1 MFSCFNRCLDVLV
14 DQPLEFVLVPADPGL
29 FPVNNEGGIFPN
41 PMAEALSHPNWR
53 VSIDDPHHKA
63 VFIKTAELS
72 DPVGKSST
80 LFLQVPRI
88 IIQRFLVEL
97 FLQTGL
103 LKEDGTVAAM
113 TIGRHGPCNDLKEDG
128 FHGVPFL
135 KNQCNKEKLTHS
147 SIKFQNQ
154 PLPSFSPMETVW

>member
-1 MFSCFNRCLDVLV
+1 VLV
-14 DQPLEFVLVPADPGL
+14 YQPFELTLVPAHKGL
-29 FPVNNEGGIFPN
+29 FPVNNEGGVFPN
-41 PMAEALSHPNWR
+41 PMAEALDHPNWR
-53 VSIDDPHHKA
+53 VSIDDFYHKA
-63 VFIKTAELS
+63 VFIKATQFS
-72 DPVGKSST
+72 DPVGKSIT
-80 LFLQVPRI
+80 LFLQVLRI

-113 TIGRHGPCNDLKEDG
+113 TIGRHGPCNDLKKNG